1 MPYQLLE
8 SQFIYKGRIFGL
20 SKDQVEF
27 QSGAVVQIDVVH
39 HNGGAAVVAVNERLE
54 VAIVKQYR
62 HPMREFCLEL
72 PAGKLEEGDSPEEAA
87 RRELEEEAGLVA
99 ADWKLLSVAYPAPGY
114 CSERLYIYLAR
125 ELKAVESRPDFDE
138 ELEVIYLPFDR
149 ACEMIYSGEIKDAKT
164 IIGLLATDRLLRQER
179 K

>member
-1 MPYQLLE
+1 
-8 SQFIYKGRIFGL
+8 
-20 SKDQVEF
+20 
-27 QSGAVVQIDVVH
+27 
-39 HNGGAAVVAVNERLE
+39 
-54 VAIVKQYR
+54 
-62 HPMREFCLEL
+62 
-72 PAGKLEEGDSPEEAA
+72 
-87 RRELEEEAGLVA
+87 
-99 ADWKLLSVAYPAPGY
+99 
-114 CSERLYIYLAR
+114 R